1 MKPILLLMT
10 FIIFT
15 LNSVPSWALGKLG
28 HQLVCQL
35 SYDLLST
42 TEQQQLDDLLAK
54 IPKQHQQSINKY
66 NRNDVNEKISF
77 AKSCLWADAIKR
89 DDSFSSFK
97 KWHYINVSRK
107 SLEIQDNN
115 CQKNCITYA
124 IKHHK
129 NQLSADNSQINR
141 VMALMFLGHWL
152 GDIHQPLHVSFASD
166 WGGNKN
172 KVIPAVGECEN
183 LHWYWDECLLYP
195 LTKIGTKTSSKDEL
209 NKAKFDYDKF
219 KTELYKSLSQQLT
232 NAPIK
237 QWQQSTVRDW
247 ANESLQLVR
256 EHSFNYCQLDGNH
269 CISTEDKKITLSK
282 DYHQQYQEVL
292 QQRILQAAV
301 RLSHV
306 LSTTL

>member
-1 MKPILLLMT
+1 
-10 FIIFT
+10 
-15 LNSVPSWALGKLG
+15 
-28 HQLVCQL
+28 LVCQL

-66 NRNDVNEKISF
+66 NRNDANEKISF

-89 DDSFSSFK
+89 DDDFSSFK
-97 KWHYINVSRK
+97 TWHYINVSRD
-107 SLEIQDNN
+107 SVEVLDNN

-124 IKHHK
+124 INYHK
-129 NQLSADNSQINR
+129 NQLSNHNNQLDRLI
-141 VMALMFLGHWL
+141 ALMFLGHWL

-172 KVIPAVGECEN
+172 KVLPAVGECEN

-195 LTKIGTKTSSKDEL
+195 LTKANTIDAQAKT
-209 NKAKFDYDKF
+209 KFDYEKL
-219 KTELYKSLSQQLT
+219 KTELYKSLSQQLVNVPT
-232 NAPIK
+232 K
-237 QWQQSTVRDW
+237 QWQQSITKDW

-256 EHSFNYCQLDGNH
+256 EHSFNYCQLDANN
-269 CISTEDKKITLSK
+269 CKSNADKKIVLSD
-282 DYHQQYQEVL
+282 DYHQKYQAVL

-301 RLSHV
+301 RLAHL